1 MAHVSFP
8 RTPTP
13 QISREHSVTT
23 SESRIDVA
31 LDFQSRNATITPP
44 PLLSLTPPPSSQ
56 VPKSSG
62 HFAQLDKA
70 KPEQRFLASPPATLK
85 TPQVTH
91 YEKMLNSLP
100 TAEVIME
107 MQEPQ
112 LRDLALNLL
121 PALGEARMSFAH
133 AKLQHSLLSI
143 ETAEAAQRA
152 AVEHEMTRR
161 EVEVLQM
168 GSPILR
174 NRASTWTDSRSP
186 QNTPSQLDLTLKHS
200 HQLQIENAR
209 LERRLKQAKRVIKHL
224 DGKNTELAEDNHLLR
239 QRIKQNRD
247 HIEAMRSSGVLS
259 ARTAV
264 QPAPN
269 TSSHRPTIKINGSA
283 RVGGQDPFD
292 ALLFAGQVLSG
303 ETTSVPST
311 PTHARK
317 MKFSA
322 SHTRGTHSLSSLPTT
337 PNRSRPMTADNVLL
351 TPTNRA
357 IQASH
362 LSFSAPT
369 APSTFQKVSRRREDR
384 DSTISASDNEEA
396 FTDDDVPASQA
407 SQVATSIL
415 RRFSEQT
422 QNGNPSSTVGSQEA
436 IRMPSKSSGKVTKSR
451 FNRFEHQDMRDG
463 DSRVSSDDIRASKK
477 LKLGEAMNERLGLG
491 IGWPSPS

>member
-1 MAHVSFP
+1 M
-8 RTPTP
+8 
-13 QISREHSVTT
+13 
-23 SESRIDVA
+23 DVA
-31 LDFQSRNATITPP
+31 LEFQSHSVTITPP

-56 VPKSSG
+56 VQKSSG
-62 HFAQLDKA
+62 QFAQMDRA

-85 TPQVTH
+85 TLPYTH
-91 YEKMLNSLP
+91 HEKTSNSLP
-100 TAEVIME
+100 TAEEIME

-112 LRDLALNLL
+112 LRDLALKIL
-121 PALGEARMSFAH
+121 PALSEARMSFAH

-143 ETAEAAQRA
+143 ETAEATQRA

-174 NRASTWTDSRSP
+174 NRASTWTDPRSP
-186 QNTPSQLDLTLKHS
+186 QNTASQLDLTMKYS
-200 HQLQIENAR
+200 HQLQVENAR
-209 LERRLKQAKRVIKHL
+209 LERRLKQAKRIIKHL

-247 HIEAMRSSGVLS
+247 HIEAMQSSGVLS
-259 ARTAV
+259 ARTTV

-269 TSSHRPTIKINGSA
+269 TSSHRPTVKINGGP

-317 MKFSA
+317 MKFPA
-322 SHTRGTHSLSSLPTT
+322 SHTRGAHSLSSLPVT
-337 PNRSRPMTADNVLL
+337 PNRLRPMTADNVLL

-369 APSTFQKVSRRREDR
+369 VPPALQKVSRRREDR

-407 SQVATSIL
+407 SQAATNML
-415 RRFSEQT
+415 RGFSEQT
-422 QNGNPSSTVGSQEA
+422 QRDNAGSAIGSREA
-436 IRMPSKSSGKVTKSR
+436 IRLPNMSSGKVTKSR
-451 FNRFEHQDMRDG
+451 FNRLEHQDMRDG
-463 DSRVSSDDIRASKK
+463 DARLSSDDIRASKK
-477 LKLGEAMNERLGLG
+477 PKLGEALNERLGLG
-491 IGWPSPS
+491 IGMWPSPS

>member
-1 MAHVSFP
+1 
-8 RTPTP
+8 
-13 QISREHSVTT
+13 
-23 SESRIDVA
+23 
-31 LDFQSRNATITPP
+31 
-44 PLLSLTPPPSSQ
+44 
-56 VPKSSG
+56 
-62 HFAQLDKA
+62 
-70 KPEQRFLASPPATLK
+70 
-85 TPQVTH
+85 
-91 YEKMLNSLP
+91 
-100 TAEVIME
+100 

-152 AVEHEMTRR
+152 AVEHDMTRR

-174 NRASTWTDSRSP
+174 NRAPTWTDPRSP
-186 QNTPSQLDLTLKHS
+186 QTTASQLELTLKHS
-200 HQLQIENAR
+200 HQLQVDNAK
-209 LERRLKQAKRVIKHL
+209 LERRLKKAKRLIKHL
-224 DGKNTELAEDNHLLR
+224 DGKNSELAEDNHLLR

-247 HIEAMRSSGVLS
+247 HIEAMQSSGVLS
-259 ARTAV
+259 ARTTV
-264 QPAPN
+264 QSAPHA
-269 TSSHRPTIKINGSA
+269 SSHRPAVKANDAA

-292 ALLFAGQVLSG
+292 ALLFAGQVLNG

-311 PTHARK
+311 PTQTRA

-322 SHTRGTHSLSSLPTT
+322 SHTRGTHSLSSLPMT

-369 APSTFQKVSRRREDR
+369 APLTFQKVSRGREDR

-407 SQVATSIL
+407 SQAATGML
-415 RRFSEQT
+415 RKLSEQT
-422 QNGNPSSTVGSQEA
+422 QRNNPASAVVSQEA
-436 IRMPSKSSGKVTKSR
+436 MRGSSKISGKLAKSR
-451 FNRFEHQDMRDG
+451 FKRSEHQELGDG
-463 DSRVSSDDIRASKK
+463 DSRVSSDGVRASKK
-477 LKLGEAMNERLGLG
+477 PKLGEAMNERLGLG
-491 IGWPSPS
+491 IGMWPSPS